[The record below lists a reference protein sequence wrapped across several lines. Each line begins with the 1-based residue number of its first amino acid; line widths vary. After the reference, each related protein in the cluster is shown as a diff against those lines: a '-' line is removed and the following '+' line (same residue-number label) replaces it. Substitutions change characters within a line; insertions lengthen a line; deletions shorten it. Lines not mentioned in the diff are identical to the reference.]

1 MFIAL
6 VIFSLYIS
14 IKDWQSHKITNRS
27 LLCGLSIFS
36 IFEFSTDSNFHFMS
50 LFFCLA
56 VSPLLLFAGVGAGD
70 IKLLAL
76 FSMFYLSSTLIT
88 LERFLSA
95 ISALSIVLIFI
106 TFLRSKPLAASIAFG
121 PAICG
126 AVIWCAR

>member
-1 MFIAL
+1 VFIAL

-14 IKDWQSHKITNRS
+14 IKDWQSQKITNRS
-27 LLCGLSIFS
+27 LLCGLSVFAT
-36 IFEFSTDSNFHFMS
+36 FELLTDSNFFFVS
-50 LFFCLA
+50 LLFCLA
-56 VSPLLLFAGVGAGD
+56 VSPVLLFAGVGAGD

-76 FSMFYLSSTLIT
+76 FSMFYLPSTLIT
-88 LERFLSA
+88 LQRFLSA